1 VQIIRPI
8 LRGRD
13 IKRYVYE
20 WAGKWVINT
29 HNGYKDEDITIS
41 PINIKDYP
49 RLKLHLDSFWSEISK
64 RSDKGHT
71 PYNLRH
77 CAYMSEFNRQKIVYS
92 EIVQSPQFYLDKNNF
107 YAEATSFILT
117 GNFLEYLIG
126 MLHSKLLAFAFK
138 NFYAGGGLGEKGYRY
153 KKAFLELLPIPK
165 ITESKQQEFV
175 KIVNEILES
184 KAKNQDAKALQEVL
198 DKMVYTLYNLNDKE
212 IELIESSFN

>member
-1 VQIIRPI
+1 M
-8 LRGRD
+8 RGRD

-77 CAYMSEFNRQKIVYS
+77 CAYMSEFNRQKIVW
-92 EIVQSPQFYLDKNNF
+92 
-107 YAEATSFILT
+107 AEMTKDPSFIYNNDGIFINQTCYFIPNANKYHLAIL
-117 GNFLEYLIG
+117 N
-126 MLHSKLLAFAFK
+126 SKLIY
-138 NFYAGGGLGEKGYRY
+138 FYMQLIASSLGEG
-153 KKAFLELLPIPK
+153 AFRWIKQYIEKIPIPK
-165 ITESKQQEFV
+165 INEKNQNIV
-175 KIVNEILES
+175 DKIISLTDEILTLKEQNMDSDISEFDLQINRLVYELYELSEEEIAFVES
-184 KAKNQDAKALQEVL
+184 
-198 DKMVYTLYNLNDKE
+198 
-212 IELIESSFN
+212 

>member
-1 VQIIRPI
+1 
-8 LRGRD
+8 
-13 IKRYVYE
+13 YE
-20 WAGKWVINT
+20 WAGKWILFIPWHFPNT
-29 HNGYKDEDITIS
+29 QNPKSMEENEKDLSNFYPSLYMHLLEHKDKLSNRNKDETGIRYEWYCLQRWGS
-41 PINIKDYP
+41 N
-49 RLKLHLDSFWSEISK
+49 
-64 RSDKGHT
+64 
-71 PYNLRH
+71 
-77 CAYMSEFNRQKIVYS
+77 YMSEFNRQKIVYS